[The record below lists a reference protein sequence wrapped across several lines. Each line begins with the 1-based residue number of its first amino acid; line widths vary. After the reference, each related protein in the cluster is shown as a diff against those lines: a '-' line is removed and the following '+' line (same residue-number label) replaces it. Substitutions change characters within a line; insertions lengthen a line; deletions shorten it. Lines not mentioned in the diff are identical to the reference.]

1 MLAEAVS
8 RPIITAKNATGEIRN
23 YQIIVGGIL
32 LTMLPL
38 SYLGLKL
45 GLPVEIV
52 PICNAA
58 TACTA
63 IIARMCMLNGVFPTW
78 SSMIFIK
85 KVLLNVLTVSV
96 VASVLPFLSYNY
108 LDEGWLNLIVTSIL
122 CLACSLLSIY
132 YIGCEKHERE
142 MILSKAMQY
151 AGKLKT
157 KITKR

>member
-63 IIARMCMLNGVFPTW
+63 SIARICMLNGVFPTW

-85 KVLLNVLTVSV
+85 KVLLNVLTVSAI
-96 VASVLPFLSYNY
+96 ASALPFLSYIY
-108 LDEGWLNLIVTSIL
+108 LDEGWINLIVTSLL
-122 CLACSLLSIY
+122 CLVCSLLSIY
-132 YIGCEKHERE
+132 YVGCDKQERE
-142 MILSKAMQY
+142 MILSKSLQY
-151 AGKLKT
+151 VAKLRS